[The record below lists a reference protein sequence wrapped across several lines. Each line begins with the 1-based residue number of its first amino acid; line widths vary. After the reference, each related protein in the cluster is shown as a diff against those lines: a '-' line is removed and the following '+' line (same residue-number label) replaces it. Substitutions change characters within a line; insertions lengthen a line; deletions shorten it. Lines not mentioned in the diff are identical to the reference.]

1 MVFDFLKRSWASP
14 GRSDAEF
21 EQESGTSAAYD
32 VALAEA
38 AEKKEKDMTFK
49 EARKADKRLIWYS
62 LGFSGTI
69 IMEGYGLALITYLFS
84 FAVFK
89 TKYGKLEEGTEEYEV
104 RHANQEHKL
113 GLLTNVTKLPYEWR
127 VFLPLVAQ
135 FGSLIGILIASPLAT
150 RMGYRRA
157 MLYMLLLS
165 LGFVFI
171 PFFANSV
178 SILMVG
184 FLFQGIPWGVF
195 QVISPAYASEVASLQ
210 LRPILTTWNNLCWV
224 IGQFLASGITK
235 GFESSKHGEMSYRV
249 PFAFQWIFSA
259 ILLVAVAAA
268 PESPYWYLQKGR
280 VEEARRAVKKLVR
293 KGDPLRTEMKL
304 ALMRHTIHQEAKQN
318 DALLA
323 AMPKRIAGSWAAWF
337 GKFEMDCFKGVD
349 RRRTETASMAWL
361 VQAMCGSSLIPWAP
375 KLFEAAGLQAS
386 DALSINIALPAAGIV
401 GTLASWWLMR
411 KAGRRQIYL
420 WGLLAMGILLAACG
434 AFHYLPSGA
443 GWAAGGTLILYTAVY
458 DLTIGPVCYS
468 VVSELPSIRL
478 RTATLSVAR
487 GCYLVAGV
495 LNHVLTPKMLGREDG
510 SWDWGA
516 RSGFLYAIL
525 CAFGALYTYFRIPE
539 TGGMSARE
547 LDILFQNKVSARK
560 FSSEQATLLTPIEE
574 KVVPDSSSDSS
585 KRKVLKPMPP
595 GLQKQESTITERT
608 RESNSSE
615 DIEIEHVQRPLN

>member
-1 MVFDFLKRSWASP
+1 MISNLFKRHSGVLGHGSNNAPADQENGTAIDDASP
-14 GRSDAEF
+14 PP
-21 EQESGTSAAYD
+21 YD
-32 VALAEA
+32 VAVAELAE
-38 AEKKEKDMTFK
+38 KREKDMTFK

-89 TKYGKLEEGTEEYEV
+89 RRYGEVVAVTGSEAGTAGDQAGEYDI
-104 RHANQEHKL
+104 
-113 GLLTNVTKLPYEWR
+113 PYQWR

-150 RMGYRRA
+150 RVGYRQA
-157 MLYMLLLS
+157 MLYMLALTS
-165 LGFVFI
+165 AFVFI
-171 PFFANSV
+171 PFFATSV
-178 SILMVG
+178 QMLMVG

-235 GFESSKHGEMSYRV
+235 AFEGGGEGDMTYRI
-249 PFAFQWIFSA
+249 PFAFQWVFSS
-259 ILLVAVAAA
+259 ILIVAVACA

-280 VEEARRAVKKLVR
+280 IEEARRAVNRLVR
-293 KGDPLRTEMKL
+293 KSSDQRTTEKL
-304 ALMRHTIHQEAKQN
+304 ALMRHTIHQEKKQN
-318 DALLA
+318 DALVA
-323 AMPKRIAGSWAAWF
+323 ATPVKQAGTWSAWF
-337 GKFEMDCFKGVD
+337 GKFEMACFKGVD

-361 VQAMCGSSLIPWAP
+361 VQATCGSSLIPWAP
-375 KLFEAAGLQAS
+375 KLFEAAGLAAT
-386 DALSINIALPAAGIV
+386 DALSINIALPAAGIF

-434 AFHYLPSGA
+434 SFHYLPSGG

-478 RTATLSVAR
+478 RTPTLAIAR
-487 GCYLVAGV
+487 GCYLIAGV
-495 LNHVLTPKMLGREDG
+495 MNHVLTPKMLGQEEG
-510 SWDWGA
+510 SWNWGA
-516 RSGFLYAIL
+516 RAGFIYAAL
-525 CAFGALYTYFRIPE
+525 CAIGALYTYFRIPE
-539 TGGMSARE
+539 TAGMSARE

-560 FSSEQATLLTPIEE
+560 FSSEQAIALTPVDE
-574 KVVPDSSSDSS
+574 KA
-585 KRKVLKPMPP
+585 RF
-595 GLQKQESTITERT
+595 
-608 RESNSSE
+608 
-615 DIEIEHVQRPLN
+615 EIEHVSPRTSMRTITPPPTK